1 MAVYRSFN
9 RPRRRSRR
17 RRAGQVVLALVLT
30 CALAAGAALASGSGG
45 GTLTVGLLSEPA
57 TLNPLVVTSNE
68 TKDIVWSLFLK
79 LLDEQPD
86 YLNFSPRLA
95 ESWEFS
101 PDSLSITFRLREGVR
116 WTDGEP
122 VTAGDV
128 RFTWQLHVDTL
139 VAWPGRH
146 IKQHITDVVVIDPRT
161 VRFDFSQRYP
171 YQLMD
176 ANDGVILPKH
186 LLGDVPRD
194 QLRTHSFG
202 RHPVGNGPFR
212 LARWEPEQYIELERN
227 DDYYESPKPFIDR
240 VIFKYVPDMVT
251 LMTQLKKGEIDL
263 LESVPADQMPSLLS
277 HRPDIGIYTY
287 PSRDYWYI
295 AWNTSNDLFSSA
307 ATRQALSKAI
317 NNREI
322 IETLWQSR
330 AEPCI
335 SPIHPNLWAF
345 DDGIEPVP
353 FDPTRARAELE
364 ALGWSDSD
372 GDGILEK
379 DGRVFE
385 FEMITN
391 SSNQLRVDVA
401 TMAEAYLKRIGV
413 KVHIRTLEFQSV
425 VQKLLSSEYESCVLG
440 WGTPTK
446 PDLTNHWHSSA
457 VPRNGMNISVY
468 KNPAVDDLIDR
479 AKAETNRSTAM
490 ELWRQAQR
498 IIYADQPFT
507 FLLIPHEVNALDE
520 RFCNVKPNAI
530 SFFYN
535 LRGWRVTP
543 DCP

>member
-1 MAVYRSFN
+1 MHMIRF
-9 RPRRRSRR
+9 RSRIQKWIL
-17 RRAGQVVLALVLT
+17 AAVLTGALV
-30 CALAAGAALASGSGG
+30 AGAAASAIDQN
-45 GTLTVGLLSEPA
+45 TLVVGLLSEPA

-68 TKDIVWSLFLK
+68 TKDIVWQIFLK

-86 YLNFSPRLA
+86 YLNFTPRLA
-95 ESWEFS
+95 QSWEFS
-101 PDSLSITFRLREGVR
+101 PDSLSITFRLREDVR
-116 WTDGEP
+116 WTDGKP
-122 VTAGDV
+122 VTARDV

-146 IKQHITDVVVIDPRT
+146 LKQHITDVVVIDTRT
-161 VRFDFSQRYP
+161 VRFDFSLRYP

-176 ANDGVILPKH
+176 ANDGVILPEH

-194 QLRTHSFG
+194 KLMTHSFG
-202 RHPVGNGPFR
+202 RQPIGNGPFR
-212 LARWEPEQYIELERN
+212 MARWEPEQYIELERN
-227 DDYYESPKPFIDR
+227 DDYYEKGKPNIDR
-240 VIFKYVPDMVT
+240 VIFKYIPDMVT

-263 LESVPADQMPSLLS
+263 LESVPADQMPALLD

-295 AWNTSNDLFSSA
+295 AWNTRNNLFASA
-307 ATRQALSKAI
+307 ATRRALSKAI
-317 NNREI
+317 NTREI

-330 AEPCI
+330 AEPCV

-345 DDGIEPVP
+345 DSGINPIP
-353 FDPTRARAELE
+353 FDPEGARAELE
-364 ALGWSDSD
+364 TQGWSDSD
-372 GDGILEK
+372 GDGYLDR
-379 DGRVFE
+379 DGRIFE

-401 TMAEAYLKRIGV
+401 TMAEAYLKRVGV
-413 KVHIRTLEFQSV
+413 KVKIRTLEFQSV
-425 VQKLLSSEYESCVLG
+425 VQQLLSLEYESCVLG

-446 PDLTNHWHSSA
+446 PDLTSHWHSSA
-457 VPRNGMNISVY
+457 VPRDGMNIAAY
-468 KNPAVDDLIDR
+468 NNPVVDDLIDR
-479 AKAETNRSTAM
+479 AKVEPDRTRAM

-535 LRGWRVTP
+535 LRDWAVVP